1 MELTPRIIKNIV
13 AALKRTQPNEI
24 DCGDCFDRLEQFA
37 EMTLEGKS
45 PEKALPLVQLH
56 LDGCGDCREEFEA
69 LLEVLWSLGRHKQ
82 TGFNTAT

>member
-1 MELTPRIIKNIV
+1 MELIPRIIKNIV

-56 LDGCGDCREEFEA
+56 LEGCRDCGEEYEA
-69 LLEVLWSLGRHKQ
+69 LLDVLRGLGGQEQ
-82 TGFNTAT
+82 TRSITAT